1 MLCNNSLMTYTP
13 AAGDYGVV
21 HTNGFFGKLIRLGTL
36 SRWNHAFIYIGDGKI
51 IEANPSGVAI
61 SPLNKYPAYY
71 VAWNRHEE
79 LTVEQRQII
88 VEHAKTM
95 VGVSYGFVDIANLA
109 FRILGLKVIANT
121 AIFERISQRYG
132 VICSELVAECYK
144 EAGIDFGSPISV
156 TPGDLAY
163 RLVYQ

>member
-1 MLCNNSLMTYTP
+1 MAYTP
-13 AAGDYGVV
+13 APGDYGVV

-36 SRWNHAFIYIGDGKI
+36 SRWNHAFVYIGNGQI
-51 IEANPSGVAI
+51 VEANPSGVAI
-61 SPLNKYPAYY
+61 SPVDKYPAYY
-71 VAWNRHEE
+71 VAWNQHEKLNE
-79 LTVEQRQII
+79 EQRMQI
-88 VEHAKTM
+88 VAHAKSM

-121 AIFERISQRYG
+121 KIFKTASKRYG
-132 VICSELVAECYK
+132 VICSELVAECYGA
-144 EAGIDFGSPISV
+144 AGIDFGSPISV

>member
-1 MLCNNSLMTYTP
+1 MSYQP
-13 AAGDYGVV
+13 RPGDYGVV
-21 HTNGFFGKLIRLGTL
+21 HTSGFFGKLIRLGTM

-51 IEANPSGVAI
+51 VEANPSGVAV
-61 SPLNKYPAYY
+61 SPLGKYPAYY
-71 VAWNRHEE
+71 VAWNQHEE
-79 LTVEQRQII
+79 LSDDQRKRI
-88 VEHAKTM
+88 VEHALSM
-95 VGVSYGFVDIANLA
+95 VGDSYGFVDIANLA

-121 AIFERISQRYG
+121 KVFCRASQRFG

-144 EAGIDFGSPISV
+144 CAKIDFGVSYSV